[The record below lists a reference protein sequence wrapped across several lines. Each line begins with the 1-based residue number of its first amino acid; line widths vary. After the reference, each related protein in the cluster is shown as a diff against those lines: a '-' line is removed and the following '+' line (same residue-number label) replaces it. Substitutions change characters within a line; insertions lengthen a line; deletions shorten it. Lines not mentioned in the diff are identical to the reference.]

1 MDTAVSPSSRSPRT
15 PLQASRWC
23 AEVDPSGDR
32 FHLVAAM
39 LFLALFPLATAPR
52 DIAMAGLVVIT
63 VIRAFRIGSAYRSVF
78 VLASTWAILAYFVW
92 MALGLFWTS
101 DVESGLV
108 DIKKHRMLLVPLL
121 LLPVLRHV
129 PWLIGSYLTG
139 VLVVNLLQIMQWLQ
153 WPDGVWEPAIRF
165 GAINNPIVTSVFIA
179 TAICYW
185 LKLILHGDR
194 RTCLLALP
202 PLCLALFGMMLGLSR
217 GPLLGL
223 AVALPVMVVTTFV
236 LLPPVRRRLGLV
248 VGMVLVALGLVLVA
262 APSVVSTAID
272 RFSIAID
279 EYQEAESDPESSIG
293 IRIQMVDYGLGV
305 LKEHPILGTGPGT
318 ASRFM
323 PEGLDLHGGRG
334 DRVTLHNTY
343 LLAAVT
349 LGIPGLLL
357 LLWVLLTCFKQS
369 LPLAAGSGLA
379 GGTLFGLIAWMVA
392 AVGDSFQASGNY
404 LGVFGILLSVSM
416 LGVRSRST
424 NDPGGTAEKP

>member
-1 MDTAVSPSSRSPRT
+1 M
-15 PLQASRWC
+15 
-23 AEVDPSGDR
+23 
-32 FHLVAAM
+32 
-39 LFLALFPLATAPR
+39 
-52 DIAMAGLVVIT
+52 
-63 VIRAFRIGSAYRSVF
+63 
-78 VLASTWAILAYFVW
+78 
-92 MALGLFWTS
+92 
-101 DVESGLV
+101 
-108 DIKKHRMLLVPLL
+108 
-121 LLPVLRHV
+121 
-129 PWLIGSYLTG
+129 
-139 VLVVNLLQIMQWLQ
+139 
-153 WPDGVWEPAIRF
+153 
-165 GAINNPIVTSVFIA
+165 
-179 TAICYW
+179 
-185 LKLILHGDR
+185 
-194 RTCLLALP
+194 
-202 PLCLALFGMMLGLSR
+202 
-217 GPLLGL
+217 
-223 AVALPVMVVTTFV
+223 
-236 LLPPVRRRLGLV
+236 

-424 NDPGGTAEKP
+424 NDPGGTAENP